1 MLNKGG
7 FMSTLSGLDSTCA
20 YPVCTAVAVCRQP
33 NCFYLEG
40 EGDDAGIVCSGCYVH
55 EAPAHAEVGEHALVA
70 IAEATQAG
78 RRAGG
83 RELTRDELRLQRTA
97 DGLSFHS
104 YMPIVSYHVLER
116 GSAPFAI
123 QAHFFQPMTV
133 AVNGAEAGGEMQVES
148 HDAVLYF
155 QFPLDFSLDR
165 TAMSLYQQDRVAK
178 IAALSILN
186 TTLLPPLLDLIIS
199 YMPPNPALL
208 QRAHTL
214 MTDRMS
220 VLPDDDDP
228 FEANEWSN
236 FVAAA
241 TLRTSPTIEVLDPNQ
256 SGG

>member
-7 FMSTLSGLDSTCA
+7 FMSTLSGLDSTCV
-20 YPVCTAVAVCRQP
+20 YPVCSAVAACQQP
-33 NCFYLEG
+33 DCFYLAG
-40 EGDDAGIVCSGCYVH
+40 EEDDVGVVCSGCYVH
-55 EAPAHAEVGEHALVA
+55 QTPAHVEVGERALAA
-70 IAEATQAG
+70 IAEATQTG

-97 DGLSFHS
+97 DQRSFHS
-104 YMPIVSYHVLER
+104 YMPIVSYHVPEG

-123 QAHFFQPMTV
+123 QTHFFQPMTV
-133 AVNGAEAGGEMQVES
+133 AVNGGEAGDEMQVEC
-148 HDAVLYF
+148 HEAVLYF

-165 TAMSLYQQDRVAK
+165 TAMSLYRQDRVAK
-178 IAALSILN
+178 MRALSILN
-186 TTLLPPLLDLIIS
+186 TTLLPPLLDLVIS
-199 YMPPNPALL
+199 YMSPNPALL

-214 MTDRMS
+214 MRDRMS

-241 TLRTSPTIEVLDPNQ
+241 TLRPSPTIEVLDPNQ
-256 SGG
+256 PGG